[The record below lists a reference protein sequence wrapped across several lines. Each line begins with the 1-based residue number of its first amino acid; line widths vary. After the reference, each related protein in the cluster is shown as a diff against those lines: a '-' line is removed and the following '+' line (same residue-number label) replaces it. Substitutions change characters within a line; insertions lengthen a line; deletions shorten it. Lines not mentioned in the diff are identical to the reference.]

1 MSATPERRLAITPGT
16 NIRWEPC
23 YEMPDGEYNWA
34 LVSDE
39 SNRTESVLNPNTVLL
54 LTGDCRT
61 GEGKPIGE
69 HPDLVLYA
77 DAHNTYN
84 ACGLTPSELLAKLK
98 QAEDVVVHMV
108 SAAKYH
114 FKHGN
119 DTNLDKQTDIA
130 GAFLSTLNLP
140 Q

>member
-1 MSATPERRLAITPGT
+1 MTTTPTERRLAITPEKCKVAAPSDGGFRNHIEFGPEDNTLGT
-16 NIRWEPC
+16 FYTFHSAEVGHV
-23 YEMPDGEYNWA
+23 DGRA
-34 LVSDE
+34 HARFFV
-39 SNRTESVLNPNTVLL
+39 
-54 LTGDCRT
+54 
-61 GEGKPIGE
+61 
-69 HPDLVLYA
+69 
-77 DAHNTYN
+77 DAHNTFK
-84 ACGLTPSELLAKLK
+84 ACGLKPSELLAKLK

-130 GAFLSTLNLP
+130 DAFLSTLNLP